1 MSLSNSQYNT
11 IIHNYENTQIR
22 NHRLLEER
30 TAEIFS
36 KVEGYK
42 ELSDSIASISIAQGK
57 KLLDGDDH
65 ALEELKETLRNL
77 IQMKQQLL
85 IGAGYPADYLEPIY
99 DCPDCKDTGYLE
111 NRQKCHCFKQAIINL
126 LYEQSGIQE
135 SLQTENFEHLSYDFY
150 EGQDLQR
157 FQNNVAECKQFIQSF
172 DSDYHNLF
180 FYGTVGTSKS
190 FLSSCI
196 AKELIESEHSVLYTS
211 AVSLFE
217 MLSKN
222 MFDYKSREDTTGY
235 QKELFDCDL
244 LIIDDLGTEY
254 TTSVTASAFFSVLNG
269 RHLAKKSTIIS
280 TNLSLEDVLNRYS
293 DRTLSR
299 IMQHYTVCKFTGPD
313 IRIIQKKLQS
323 RK

>member
-1 MSLSNSQYNT
+1 MSLSNSQYQS
-11 IIHNYENTQIR
+11 IIHRYEVTQIR
-22 NHRLLEER
+22 NHRLLEDR
-30 TAEIFS
+30 TEEVFS
-36 KVEGYK
+36 KVDGYR
-42 ELSDSIASISIAQGK
+42 ELSDSIASVSVSYGK

-65 ALEELKETLRNL
+65 ALSELKETLQKL
-77 IQMKQQLL
+77 KDMKKQLL
-85 IGAGYPADYLEPIY
+85 ISAGYPADYLEPIY
-99 DCPDCKDTGYLE
+99 SCPDCKDTGYLE
-111 NRQKCHCFKQAIINL
+111 DRTKCHCFKQSIIDL
-126 LYEQSGIQE
+126 LYEQSGLRE
-135 SLQTENFEHLSYDFY
+135 TLQVENFAHLSYDFY

-157 FQNNVAECKQFIQSF
+157 FQNNVSECKQFIQSF

-211 AVSLFE
+211 AVHLFE
-217 MLSKN
+217 LLSKN
-222 MFDYKSREDTTGY
+222 MFDYKNNDDLTGY
-235 QKELFDCDL
+235 HRELFDCDL
-244 LIIDDLGTEY
+244 LIIDDLGTEF
-254 TTSVTASAFFSVLNG
+254 TTNVTASAFFSVLNG
-269 RHLAKKSTIIS
+269 RHLAQKSTIIS

-299 IMQHYTVCKFTGPD
+299 IMQHYTICKFTGPD

>member
-1 MSLSNSQYNT
+1 MSLNNAQYDSM
-11 IIHNYENTQIR
+11 IHQYEITQIR

-30 TAEIFS
+30 TNEVFS
-36 KVEGYK
+36 KVDGYK
-42 ELSDSIASISIAQGK
+42 ELSDSIASVSVSYGK
-57 KLLDGDDH
+57 KLLDGDEN
-65 ALEELKETLRNL
+65 ALQELKETILKL
-77 IQMKQQLL
+77 KEMKKQLL
-85 IGAGYPADYLEPIY
+85 SAAGYPADYLEPVY
-99 DCPDCKDTGYLE
+99 TCPDCKDTGYLE
-111 NRQKCHCFKQAIINL
+111 DRTKCHCFKQAIIDL
-126 LYEQSGIQE
+126 LYEQSGIRE
-135 SLQTENFEHLSYDFY
+135 TLQTENFAHLSYDYY

-157 FQNNVAECKQFIQSF
+157 FQNNVSECEQFIQSF

-211 AVSLFE
+211 AVNLFE
-217 MLSKN
+217 RLSKN
-222 MFDYKSREDTTGY
+222 LFDYKDKDNLSGY
-235 QKELFDCDL
+235 HKELLSCDL

-254 TTSVTASAFFSVLNG
+254 TTNVTASAFFSVLNG
-269 RHLAKKSTIIS
+269 RHLAQKSTIIS

-299 IMQHYTVCKFTGPD
+299 IMQHYTICKFTGPD